1 MCEYD
6 LVIGRVIFGVGKV
19 NLCVSPWPTR
29 RCNKVV
35 LDRDG
40 ESQERDDGKNQGHK
54 VYGFHQSRGV
64 FFTVYHNR
72 NIYVDVFALE
82 RTNIQ
87 KPDAQ
92 QLSHLLL

>member
-1 MCEYD
+1 VYPLGLRVD
-6 LVIGRVIFGVGKV
+6 VTKLYWIGTARARSETMEKIKDTKSMAFI
-19 NLCVSPWPTR
+19 R
-29 RCNKVV
+29 A
-35 LDRDG
+35 
-40 ESQERDDGKNQGHK
+40 
-54 VYGFHQSRGV
+54 GV